1 MNQILD
7 SSHKH
12 LDNLDKK
19 RKFNLSIGECMTP
32 RRNIYIY
39 IIFFFSKNKIK
50 KDNFFVYKYTY
61 IYIYFFKMYKYPF
74 FIRIWQLFFR
84 KFSV

>member
-32 RRNIYIY
+32 RQSGS
-39 IIFFFSKNKIK
+39 FSSENSQS
-50 KDNFFVYKYTY
+50 KYLGSLTRHLNNY
-61 IYIYFFKMYKYPF
+61 
-74 FIRIWQLFFR
+74 
-84 KFSV
+84 SVSNY